1 MSQPIKTFGIIG
13 GDKRQLF
20 LAQSLLN
27 SGCNVILAGF
37 GKLRDRGF
45 DNLSGVEA
53 AVLYSDAV
61 ILPLPCVR
69 ADKSVNAPFAA
80 RSIFFSEAEQRA
92 LREKPVF
99 AAMCDRLVRAYPL
112 LDGGQLYDYAARE
125 DFAIL
130 NAVPTAEGAVELAMQ
145 HYEGTVFGSRSL
157 VVGFGRIG
165 RLLAKMLHALGSDV
179 TVSARKPSDF
189 AYIEALGYRVKNTQ
203 TLTLARGYDLI
214 FNTVPSMIFDEA
226 LLKNTDPAVLLI
238 DLASLPGGVDFESAH
253 RLGIDARRALA
264 LPGKCA
270 PKTAGEI
277 IKKTVFSI
285 IEEVNR

>member
-69 ADKSVNAPFAA
+69 ADKSVNAPFAT

-92 LREKPVF
+92 LCEKPVF
-99 AAMCDRLVRAYPL
+99 AAMSDRLVRAYPL
-112 LDGGQLYDYAARE
+112 LDGGQLYDYAAR
-125 DFAIL
+125 
-130 NAVPTAEGAVELAMQ
+130 
-145 HYEGTVFGSRSL
+145 
-157 VVGFGRIG
+157 
-165 RLLAKMLHALGSDV
+165 
-179 TVSARKPSDF
+179 
-189 AYIEALGYRVKNTQ
+189 
-203 TLTLARGYDLI
+203 
-214 FNTVPSMIFDEA
+214 
-226 LLKNTDPAVLLI
+226 
-238 DLASLPGGVDFESAH
+238 
-253 RLGIDARRALA
+253 
-264 LPGKCA
+264 
-270 PKTAGEI
+270 
-277 IKKTVFSI
+277 
-285 IEEVNR
+285 